1 MTLEKQMPGRPKCF
15 SSPSGGPAPHGGG
28 LGGALVRDVHRI
40 QPWLQSPLR
49 ASVLAAAVLLASCG
63 GGTAQVEAFKPNRL
77 IAFGDESSLLEDFV
91 DTTGVHDGFKYG
103 INDRSSGNAG
113 KCLVDPTVAQLVA
126 SHYGFVF
133 SQCNPNTETPRAFIQ
148 AQRLAT
154 VDDPSL
160 GLAQQRANL
169 PDLGPK
175 DMTTVMI
182 GSNDIIELYERTLIG
197 MTRAEAV
204 AEAQR
209 RGGHAAEQVN
219 AILATGARALVMT
232 VPNLGVSPYAATAN
246 QTNPGASALLNDLT
260 VEFNA
265 YLRTRIDSAKYDG
278 RNYGL
283 VLADDI
289 VSAMAR
295 TPASFL
301 NSPAITN
308 AAACHMPD
316 VITADSAATAAL
328 ACDSSALVSGAVSA
342 SHLWA
347 TDRHL
352 GPNAHN
358 RIGSQAA
365 SRASSNPF

>member
-1 MTLEKQMPGRPKCF
+1 MTL
-15 SSPSGGPAPHGGG
+15 
-28 LGGALVRDVHRI
+28 LRDLRRC
-40 QPWLQSPLR
+40 QPWLPAPLR
-49 ASVLAAAVLLASCG
+49 ASVLAATVLLASCG
-63 GGTAQVEAFKPNRL
+63 GGTSQVEAFKPNRL
-77 IAFGDESSLLEDFV
+77 IVFGDESSLLEDFV
-91 DTTGVHDGFKYG
+91 DGTGVHDGFKYG
-103 INDRSSGNAG
+103 INDRSSGSSG
-113 KCLVDPTVAQLVA
+113 KCRVDPTVAQLVA

-133 SQCNPNTETPRAFIQ
+133 AQCNPNAETPRAFSL

-175 DMTTVMI
+175 DIATVMI
-182 GSNDIIELYERTLIG
+182 GSNDIIGLYERTLIG

-232 VPNLGVSPYAATAN
+232 VANLEVSPYAAAAN
-246 QTNPGASALLNDLT
+246 LSNPGASGLLKDLT
-260 VEFNA
+260 TEFNA

-295 TPASFL
+295 SPSSFL
-301 NSPAITN
+301 TSPAITN
-308 AAACHMPD
+308 APACPMPD
-316 VITADSAATAAL
+316 VINPDSAATAAL
-328 ACDSSALVSGAVSA
+328 ACDGSALVSGAVVA

>member
-1 MTLEKQMPGRPKCF
+1 MTLFCDLRRLATGA
-15 SSPSGGPAPHGGG
+15 GLPALLP
-28 LGGALVRDVHRI
+28 ALV
-40 QPWLQSPLR
+40 S
-49 ASVLAAAVLLASCG
+49 ALLLTACG
-63 GGTAQVEAFKPNRL
+63 GGTEQVKSFKPERL
-77 IAFGDESSLLEDFV
+77 IVFGDENSMIEDAV
-91 DTTGVHDGFKYG
+91 DAAGVHDGFKYG

-113 KCLVDPTVAQLVA
+113 KCLVDPTVVQVVA

-133 SQCNPNTETPRAFIQ
+133 AQCNPNAETPRAFSL

-175 DMTTVMI
+175 DIATVMI
-182 GSNDIIELYERTLIG
+182 GSNDIIALYERTLTG
-197 MTRAEAV
+197 MTRTEAV

-232 VPNLGVSPYAATAN
+232 VANLGVSPYAATAN
-246 QTNPGASALLNDLT
+246 QTNPGASALLKDLT
-260 VEFNA
+260 TEFNA

-295 TPASFL
+295 SPSSFL
-301 NSPAITN
+301 TSPAITN
-308 AAACHMPD
+308 APACPMPD
-316 VITADSAATAAL
+316 VINPDSAATAAL
-328 ACDSSALVSGAVSA
+328 ACDGSALVSGAVVA

>member
-1 MTLEKQMPGRPKCF
+1 MTL
-15 SSPSGGPAPHGGG
+15 
-28 LGGALVRDVHRI
+28 LRDLRHC
-40 QPWLQSPLR
+40 QPWLHAPLR
-49 ASVLAAAVLLASCG
+49 ASVLATTVLLASCG
-63 GGTAQVEAFKPNRL
+63 GGTSQVEAFKPNRL
-77 IAFGDESSLLEDFV
+77 IVFGDESSLLEDFV
-91 DTTGVHDGFKYG
+91 DGTGVHDGFKYG
-103 INDRSSGNAG
+103 INDRSSGSSG
-113 KCLVDPTVAQLVA
+113 KCRVDPTVAQLVA

-133 SQCNPNTETPRAFIQ
+133 AQCNPNAETPRAFSL

-175 DMTTVMI
+175 DIATVMI
-182 GSNDIIELYERTLIG
+182 GSNDIIALYERTLTG
-197 MTRAEAV
+197 MTRTEAV

-232 VPNLGVSPYAATAN
+232 VANLGVSPYAATAN
-246 QTNPGASALLNDLT
+246 QTNPGASALLKDLT
-260 VEFNA
+260 TEFNA

-295 TPASFL
+295 SPSSFL
-301 NSPAITN
+301 TAPAITN
-308 AAACHMPD
+308 APACPMPD
-316 VITADSAATAAL
+316 VINADSAATAAL
-328 ACDSSALVSGAVSA
+328 ACDGSALVSGAVVT

>member
-1 MTLEKQMPGRPKCF
+1 MTL
-15 SSPSGGPAPHGGG
+15 
-28 LGGALVRDVHRI
+28 LRDLRHC
-40 QPWLQSPLR
+40 QPWLHAPLR
-49 ASVLAAAVLLASCG
+49 ASVLATTVLLASCG
-63 GGTAQVEAFKPNRL
+63 GGTSQVEAFKPNRL
-77 IAFGDESSLLEDFV
+77 IVFGDESSLLEDFV
-91 DTTGVHDGFKYG
+91 DGTGVHDGFKYG
-103 INDRSSGNAG
+103 INDRSSGSSG
-113 KCLVDPTVAQLVA
+113 KCRVDPTVAQLVA

-133 SQCNPNTETPRAFIQ
+133 AQCNPNAETPRAFSL

-175 DMTTVMI
+175 DIATVMI
-182 GSNDIIELYERTLIG
+182 GSNDIIALYERTLTG
-197 MTRAEAV
+197 MTRTEAV

-232 VPNLGVSPYAATAN
+232 VANLGVSPYAATAN
-246 QTNPGASALLNDLT
+246 QTNPGASALLKDLT
-260 VEFNA
+260 TEFNA

-295 TPASFL
+295 SPSSFL
-301 NSPAITN
+301 TSPAITN
-308 AAACHMPD
+308 APACPMPD
-316 VITADSAATAAL
+316 VITPDSAATAAL
-328 ACDSSALVSGAVSA
+328 ACDGSALVSGAVVA

>member
-1 MTLEKQMPGRPKCF
+1 MTL
-15 SSPSGGPAPHGGG
+15 
-28 LGGALVRDVHRI
+28 LRDLRHC
-40 QPWLQSPLR
+40 QPWLHAPLR
-49 ASVLAAAVLLASCG
+49 ASVLAATVLLASCG
-63 GGTAQVEAFKPNRL
+63 GGTSQVEAFKPNRL
-77 IAFGDESSLLEDFV
+77 IVFGDESSLLEDFV
-91 DTTGVHDGFKYG
+91 DGTGVHDGFKYG
-103 INDRSSGNAG
+103 INDRSSGSSG
-113 KCLVDPTVAQLVA
+113 KCRVDPTVAQLVA

-133 SQCNPNTETPRAFIQ
+133 AQCNPNAETPRAFSL

-175 DMTTVMI
+175 DIATVMI
-182 GSNDIIELYERTLIG
+182 GSNDIIALYERTLTG
-197 MTRAEAV
+197 MTRTEAV

-232 VPNLGVSPYAATAN
+232 VANLGVSPYAATAN
-246 QTNPGASALLNDLT
+246 QTNPGASALLKDLT
-260 VEFNA
+260 TEFNA

-295 TPASFL
+295 SPSSFL
-301 NSPAITN
+301 TSPAITN
-308 AAACHMPD
+308 APACPMPD
-316 VITADSAATAAL
+316 VINPDSAATAAL
-328 ACDSSALVSGAVSA
+328 ACDGSALVSGAVVT

>member
-1 MTLEKQMPGRPKCF
+1 MTL
-15 SSPSGGPAPHGGG
+15 
-28 LGGALVRDVHRI
+28 LRDLRRF
-40 QPWLQSPLR
+40 QPWLQAPLR
-49 ASVLAAAVLLASCG
+49 AGALAAALLLTSCG
-63 GGTAQVEAFKPNRL
+63 GGTSQVEAFKPNRL
-77 IAFGDESSLLEDFV
+77 IVFGDESSVLEDFV
-91 DTTGVHDGFKYG
+91 DTTGVHDGLKYG
-103 INDRSSGNAG
+103 INDRSSGNSG
-113 KCLVDPTVAQLVA
+113 KCLVNPTVAQVVA
-126 SHYGFVF
+126 THYGFVF
-133 SQCNPNTETPRAFIQ
+133 EQCNPNTETPRAFSQ
-148 AQRLAT
+148 ALRLAT
-154 VDDPSL
+154 VGDPSL
-160 GLAQQRANL
+160 GLAQQRANQ

-175 DMTTVMI
+175 DIATVMI

-197 MTRAEAV
+197 MARTDAL

-209 RGGHAAEQVN
+209 RGGVAAEQVN

-232 VPNLGVSPYAATAN
+232 VPNLGVSPYAAAAN
-246 QTNPGASALLNDLT
+246 QTNPGASALLSDLT

-295 TPASFL
+295 SPSSFL
-301 NSPAITN
+301 NSPAIVN
-308 AAACHMPD
+308 APACPMPEL
-316 VITADSAATAAL
+316 ITADSAAAAAL

-365 SRASSNPF
+365 SRATSNPF

>member
-1 MTLEKQMPGRPKCF
+1 MTL
-15 SSPSGGPAPHGGG
+15 
-28 LGGALVRDVHRI
+28 LRDLRHC
-40 QPWLQSPLR
+40 QPWLHAPLR
-49 ASVLAAAVLLASCG
+49 ASVLATTVLLASCG
-63 GGTAQVEAFKPNRL
+63 GGTSQVEAFKPNRL
-77 IAFGDESSLLEDFV
+77 IVFGDESSLLEDFV
-91 DTTGVHDGFKYG
+91 DGTGVHDGFKYG
-103 INDRSSGNAG
+103 INDRSSGSSG
-113 KCLVDPTVAQLVA
+113 KCRVDPTVAQLVA

-133 SQCNPNTETPRAFIQ
+133 AQCNPNAETPRAFSLS
-148 AQRLAT
+148 QRLAT

-175 DMTTVMI
+175 DIATVMI
-182 GSNDIIELYERTLIG
+182 GSNDIIALYERTLTG
-197 MTRAEAV
+197 MTRTEAV

-232 VPNLGVSPYAATAN
+232 VANLGVSPYAATAN
-246 QTNPGASALLNDLT
+246 QTNPGASALLKDLT
-260 VEFNA
+260 TEFNA

-295 TPASFL
+295 SPSSFL
-301 NSPAITN
+301 TSPAITN
-308 AAACHMPD
+308 APACPMPD
-316 VITADSAATAAL
+316 VINPDSAATAAL
-328 ACDSSALVSGAVSA
+328 ACDGSALVSGAVVA

>member
-1 MTLEKQMPGRPKCF
+1 MTL
-15 SSPSGGPAPHGGG
+15 
-28 LGGALVRDVHRI
+28 LRDLRHC
-40 QPWLQSPLR
+40 QPWLHAPLR
-49 ASVLAAAVLLASCG
+49 ASVLATTVLLASCG
-63 GGTAQVEAFKPNRL
+63 GGTSQVEAFKPNRL
-77 IAFGDESSLLEDFV
+77 IVFGDESSLLEDFV
-91 DTTGVHDGFKYG
+91 DGTGVHDGFKYG
-103 INDRSSGNAG
+103 INDRSSGSSG
-113 KCLVDPTVAQLVA
+113 KCRVDPTVAQLVA

-133 SQCNPNTETPRAFIQ
+133 AQCNPNAETPRAFSL

-175 DMTTVMI
+175 DIATVMI
-182 GSNDIIELYERTLIG
+182 GSNDIIALYERTLTG
-197 MTRAEAV
+197 MTRTEAV

-232 VPNLGVSPYAATAN
+232 VANLGVSPYAATAN
-246 QTNPGASALLNDLT
+246 QTNPGASALLKDLT
-260 VEFNA
+260 TEFNA

-295 TPASFL
+295 SPSSFL
-301 NSPAITN
+301 TSPAITN
-308 AAACHMPD
+308 APACPMPD
-316 VITADSAATAAL
+316 VINPDSAATAAL
-328 ACDSSALVSGAVSA
+328 ACDGSALVSGAVVA